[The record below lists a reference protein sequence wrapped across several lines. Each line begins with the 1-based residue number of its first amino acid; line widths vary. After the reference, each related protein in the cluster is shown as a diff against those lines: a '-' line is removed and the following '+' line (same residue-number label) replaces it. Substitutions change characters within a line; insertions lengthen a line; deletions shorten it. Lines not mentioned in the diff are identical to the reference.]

1 VPAGR
6 TTEVT
11 VTLTADPATLQRE
24 IDPTQVDGYPSVGA
38 AREYVT
44 SISGRL
50 VLTPTDGPELRVPV
64 QAAPRPFSELTT
76 PTVTFAADQTEAPLT
91 VEGRGVASGG
101 WYSLM
106 APFVLTATSLELEPG
121 NPGTTSASAIRAAD
135 LKAVGFTSTA
145 PAIEAAG
152 GDPAT
157 GTLGLGI
164 ATYGEWASLGGA
176 VVPIIDTDIDGDGI
190 WDLET
195 YVWKYAAD
203 MDLTTVE
210 TYSLSY
216 NRHDGYSFV
225 ALVDIWEANGLSGAL
240 DTSVFDSNVLVVPM
254 TMANVGITPRD
265 TPTFVVAMFSS
276 YAESPSG
283 IVDETEPFT
292 VDPFDPPVWFDS
304 DPTTADD
311 ADTLWYYGQAGTDV
325 TVHRSADATDTKLLV
340 LHTHNAAGER
350 AQVVDVVV
358 PAPKAVSH
366 IRAKVPNS
374 VTQGAP
380 VPVSVVVR
388 SEGAPPTGTVK
399 VYEGTR
405 LLGTAAVLV
414 LRRTGFAVV
423 TVRGLAVGTHH
434 LTITYTGNDQVA
446 PSSTDATVRV
456 QPRGHGPGPR

>member
-1 VPAGR
+1 MNTATHDLYSELGQTGAIYGPERVGSGRVDAYDAANAEVLAFATEAPDLVSVTFGVVPVGAETVVLEKTVTVQNTGRHARTYATSFAGATTAGGATITVSPRRVTVRPGR
-6 TTEVT
+6 TAQVT
-11 VTLTADPATLQRE
+11 VRLTADPATLARD
-24 IDPTQVDGYPSVGA
+24 IDPTQESSYYGGQVD
-38 AREYVT
+38 REYVT
-44 SISGRL
+44 AISGRL
-50 VLTPTDGPELRVPV
+50 VLTPASGPALRVPV
-64 QAAPRPFSELTT
+64 QAAPRPFSELTS
-76 PTVTFAADQTEAPLT
+76 PAVTFTPDQTEAPLT
-91 VEGRGVASGG
+91 VEGREVASGG

-106 APFVLTATSLELEPG
+106 APFAMITDSPELEAGDPE
-121 NPGTTSASAIRAAD
+121 TTSASAIRAAD
-135 LKAVGFTSTA
+135 LKAIGFTSTA

-152 GDPAT
+152 GDPAD

-203 MDLTTVE
+203 LDITTVE

-216 NRHDGYSFV
+216 KPHDGYSFV

-304 DPTTADD
+304 DPTTAGD
-311 ADTLWYYGQAGTDV
+311 ADTLWYLGQPGADV
-325 TVHRSADATDTKLLV
+325 IVHRSPCLLYTSDAADEEDS
-340 LHTHNAAGER
+340 
-350 AQVVDVVV
+350 VD
-358 PAPKAVSH
+358 
-366 IRAKVPNS
+366 
-374 VTQGAP
+374 
-380 VPVSVVVR
+380 
-388 SEGAPPTGTVK
+388 
-399 VYEGTR
+399 
-405 LLGTAAVLV
+405 LGG
-414 LRRTGFAVV
+414 RR
-423 TVRGLAVGTHH
+423 
-434 LTITYTGNDQVA
+434 IIK
-446 PSSTDATVRV
+446 
-456 QPRGHGPGPR
+456 